1 MLIKAALVTRGLVCM
16 DKSLAG
22 CAVNGRHGGSV
33 GLPGLVTIAT
43 LNCGEY
49 FFDRCAHAGALT
61 RVPLTVIFCLS
72 CAL

>member
-1 MLIKAALVTRGLVCM
+1 
-16 DKSLAG
+16 
-22 CAVNGRHGGSV
+22 
-33 GLPGLVTIAT
+33 LPGLVTIAT